1 MSHGLRI
8 PKGAAK
14 SYARVKTLLRAQRP
28 KIFGGPFHI
37 AFSRENCSFSHSL
50 CLATSWCSHTKMVTN
65 MSTNRQHRVGFCPGD
80 NDHIHTS
87 RSKLYS
93 SHNEKSATGHFC
105 FSEFRAAATL
115 PQTHIPSQGMT
126 TASYYFRQHTQLQQH
141 PGTSLSNTRAARQPS
156 NALKEPSKRALK
168 ASRAGKD
175 MRAHHQRA
183 IKDPMP

>member
-1 MSHGLRI
+1 MKTHSGARSARKFLADRFISHFNE
-8 PKGAAK
+8 KC
-14 SYARVKTLLRAQRP
+14 Q
-28 KIFGGPFHI
+28 
-37 AFSRENCSFSHSL
+37 FSLSV
-50 CLATSWCSHTKMVTN
+50 CLASSCCSHTKTVTN
-65 MSTNRQHRVGFCPGD
+65 VRALTDNINFFPGD
-80 NDHIHTS
+80 NDQHTS